1 MRGAGELADQREPW
15 LESPIGKQ
23 GKHCLQPVD
32 HSDDNDITTPRTGSG
47 GSGCEEDSLLA
58 SRHHALSACDLGVR
72 SGDLDVRAATPKPT
86 TPPGERPNAAS
97 RRTPQQRLRKLDR
110 NKRPTLD
117 EEASASTPA
126 RRIMSPKA
134 ITPTPAKKGF
144 SKAGHAGKVSQ
155 VLEMCSADLR
165 RWTAASTVASTAGTA
180 NTAVAA
186 AQSWMRAGCAMRVGG
201 ELDGVRSPIS
211 SSTLVLLAHACGGTT
226 ATARLW
232 LWHSSAPLCV
242 ASSDPPLPPR
252 LLLDAASAKMAMQT
266 QKICPVL
273 LTGNSDDIEKEM
285 VHAHICACMSTRFH
299 AQIHAFLLPSHNYTN
314 TPIHK
319 KTWPQDAPPSQKNLG
334 DLCSASSAR

>member
-47 GSGCEEDSLLA
+47 DSGCEEDSLLA
-58 SRHHALSACDLGVR
+58 SQHHALSAGDLGVR
-72 SGDLDVRAATPKPT
+72 SGDLAVRAATPKPT

-110 NKRPTLD
+110 NKGPTLD
-117 EEASASTPA
+117 QEASASAPA
-126 RRIMSPKA
+126 RR
-134 ITPTPAKKGF
+134 
-144 SKAGHAGKVSQ
+144 KVSQ

-242 ASSDPPLPPR
+242 ASSDPWLPPR
-252 LLLDAASAKMAMQT
+252 LLLDADSAKMAMQT

-273 LTGNSDDIEKEM
+273 LTGNRDDIEKEM
-285 VHAHICACMSTRFH
+285 VYEHICA
-299 AQIHAFLLPSHNYTN
+299 
-314 TPIHK
+314 
-319 KTWPQDAPPSQKNLG
+319 
-334 DLCSASSAR
+334 